1 MGIYLNPPADAF
13 EVILNKNIYI
23 DKSRLISYTN
33 SVLGSSRMLT
43 CFSRPRRFGKSYA
56 AKMLAAYYSRGA
68 STDGLFRNLKIAECD
83 SYKANLNH
91 YDVLF
96 LDIAWFISISSTIE
110 NTVHEM
116 QESIISELKDTFPGC
131 VGETVCSLPVALLQI
146 SAKTGRKFFIIIDEW
161 DALFREAAADVA
173 LQKSYIQL
181 LRALFKG
188 LQVSQFLVGA
198 YMTGILPIKKY
209 GTQSALTDFRE
220 FTMLEPGFL
229 AEYVGFTENEVRE
242 LCQAHQIDF
251 NEANKW
257 YNGYHFDKIG
267 HVYSPNSIIEAVI
280 NRKFSNYWT
289 QTETYESLRIYIDM
303 DFDGLKQ
310 AIIDMLG
317 GQKCRIDAGTFQ
329 NDMTSLKSRDDV
341 LTLLVHLGYL
351 AYDEDS
357 GEVCIPDE
365 EVRQEFLRAV
375 RNGKRKELVKAIQL
389 SDKLLD
395 ATLNMDTETVV
406 DILEEFHEASATPQF
421 YNNEQALRSVV
432 IMAYLTTVAR
442 IPSIGDGM
450 NCTFEHVC
458 SNS

>member
-1 MGIYLNPPADAF
+1 MRYTEKFGKEGRQHMGIYLNPPADAF

-116 QESIISELKDTFPGC
+116 QKSIISELKDTFPGC

-146 SAKTGRKFFIIIDEW
+146 SARTGRKFFIIIDEW

-220 FTMLEPGFL
+220 FTMLEP
-229 AEYVGFTENEVRE
+229 
-242 LCQAHQIDF
+242 
-251 NEANKW
+251 
-257 YNGYHFDKIG
+257 
-267 HVYSPNSIIEAVI
+267 
-280 NRKFSNYWT
+280 
-289 QTETYESLRIYIDM
+289 
-303 DFDGLKQ
+303 
-310 AIIDMLG
+310 
-317 GQKCRIDAGTFQ
+317 
-329 NDMTSLKSRDDV
+329 
-341 LTLLVHLGYL
+341 
-351 AYDEDS
+351 
-357 GEVCIPDE
+357 
-365 EVRQEFLRAV
+365 
-375 RNGKRKELVKAIQL
+375 
-389 SDKLLD
+389 
-395 ATLNMDTETVV
+395 
-406 DILEEFHEASATPQF
+406 
-421 YNNEQALRSVV
+421 
-432 IMAYLTTVAR
+432 
-442 IPSIGDGM
+442 
-450 NCTFEHVC
+450 
-458 SNS
+458 